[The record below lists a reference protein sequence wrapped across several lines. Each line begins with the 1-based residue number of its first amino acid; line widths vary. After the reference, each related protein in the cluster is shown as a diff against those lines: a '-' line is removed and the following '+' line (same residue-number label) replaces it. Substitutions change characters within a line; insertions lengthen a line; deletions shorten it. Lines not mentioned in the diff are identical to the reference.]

1 MPSRNESKNWGVRR
15 LRGLRERPPDA
26 LADAGSARDWR
37 PEQDRREDRD
47 RRSRHWWSVFYGSFN
62 PRRRRP
68 SRRLADSNYHSIDW
82 HASHLLA
89 VAIVILLLSMGDAGL
104 TLVLLEAGAEE
115 ANPVMA
121 LVVGG
126 DAMLFAVLKMAMTG
140 VSVILMVYLA
150 RYRFMRRV
158 RVELALYGI
167 LLAYSGLIG
176 YELSMIHAHGL
187 SLPF

>member
-1 MPSRNESKNWGVRR
+1 MAYRNEFKNWGMRP
-15 LRGLRERPPDA
+15 LRGLRERAPDA
-26 LADAGSARDWR
+26 LADPDLGRDSR

-68 SRRLADSNYHSIDW
+68 PRRLRDTNYHSIDW

-89 VAIVILLLSMGDAGL
+89 VAIVILLLSVSDAGL

-126 DAMLFAVLKMAMTG
+126 DAMLFAALKMAMTG

-150 RYRFMRRV
+150 RYRFLRRV
-158 RVELALYGI
+158 RVEIALYGI
-167 LLAYSGLIG
+167 LVFYSGLIG
-176 YELSMIHAHGL
+176 YELWMIHAHGL